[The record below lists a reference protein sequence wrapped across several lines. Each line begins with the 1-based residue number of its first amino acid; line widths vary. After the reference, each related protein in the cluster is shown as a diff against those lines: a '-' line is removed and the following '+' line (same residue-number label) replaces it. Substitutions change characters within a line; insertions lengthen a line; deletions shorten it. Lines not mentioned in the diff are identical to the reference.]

1 MKYYPSH
8 NFRKGFNNVNVVNG
22 LYGAQF
28 EKCKACGYCHHHKKY
43 LTVKMVKAH
52 ECLSKQCNALQKY
65 EHHEWWHQRELQK
78 QRKKQ
83 KRQAIK
89 SQYGF

>member
-1 MKYYPSH
+1 MSEV
-8 NFRKGFNNVNVVNG
+8 RG

-28 EKCKACGYCHHHKKY
+28 EKERACGYCHYHKKY

-65 EHHEWWHQRELQK
+65 EHHEWWRQRELQK

-89 SQYGF
+89 SQYGI